1 MVALPNAEIYIMY
14 GQTEAT
20 ARLSYLPPALL
31 RAKMGSVGKGMPGV
45 ELRVVGENGKD
56 VNPGEV
62 GEIVARGDN
71 ITLGYYKAPDLN
83 AGKFVDGALRTGDL
97 ATVDEEGFIT
107 IVDRLSD
114 FIKSYGHRVSSQ
126 QIEAYVLELSD
137 VVSAAAIGVPDLA
150 RGEAIQVYVVLRKG
164 ASLTTDDILMH
175 CRQQMATHMVPRDIF
190 IVDSLPMNEQGK
202 VRKSALRA
210 QVT

>member
-1 MVALPNAEIYIMY
+1 MY

-20 ARLSYLPPALL
+20 ARLSYLQPTLL
-31 RAKMGSVGKGMPGV
+31 REKLGSIGKAIPGV
-45 ELRVVGENGKD
+45 ELRVVNEKGEDAK
-56 VNPGEV
+56 PGEV

-71 ITLGYYKAPDLN
+71 ISLGYYRAPELN
-83 AGKFVDGALRTGDL
+83 EGKFVDGALRTGDL

-107 IVDRLSD
+107 IVDRLAD

-126 QIEAYVLELSD
+126 QIETYVMELPD

-164 ASLTTDDILMH
+164 ATLTTEQILAH
-175 CRQQMATHMVPRDIF
+175 CRHNMATHMVPRDVILL
-190 IVDSLPMNEQGK
+190 DALPMNEQGK
-202 VRKSALRA
+202 VRKASLRERANQASADARMGD
-210 QVT
+210 